1 LTKETALQLL
11 TAMADELE
19 SLEQKDAARGYRRA
33 AEIVADIEIP
43 RARRRR
49 RLQHQGD
56 AVPMD
61 GSSPIASPR
70 LGRGRK
76 RTSVA

>member
-1 LTKETALQLL
+1 LTKEIALQLL

-19 SLEQKDAARGYRRA
+19 SLEQREAARGYRRA

-49 RLQHQGD
+49 LQRQTVAAPTD
-56 AVPMD
+56 
-61 GSSPIASPR
+61 STSPATTGR
-70 LGRGRK
+70 LGPARK